1 MRRKDREVTENSEIE
16 EILNKCK
23 VFRIGL
29 VDDSGVYILP
39 LNFGY
44 VLDGNKLEL
53 YFHGAKAG
61 KKVELLDRDATV
73 GFEMD
78 CEHKLVKGDDPC
90 EYSYKYAS
98 IIGQGKATIVLDAL
112 EKAKTLN
119 YLMKHQTG
127 NTFEFSRKTLESV
140 SVYKIIADKFTAKR
154 HK

>member
-61 KKVELLDRDATV
+61 KKVELLDQT
-73 GFEMD
+73 
-78 CEHKLVKGDDPC
+78 P
-90 EYSYKYAS
+90 
-98 IIGQGKATIVLDAL
+98 QWVL
-112 EKAKTLN
+112 KW
-119 YLMKHQTG
+119 
-127 NTFEFSRKTLESV
+127 
-140 SVYKIIADKFTAKR
+140 IANINL
-154 HK
+154 